1 MGAHINAARNSI
13 TKLMTE
19 LRTRIKAEVKVATIT
34 YTDKAV
40 GEPSRFKTLP
50 FSSNPETITNNIPT
64 TCRYAYEKL
73 EGTLST
79 RNFIYI
85 LVILYI
91 TISHALFF
99 FVIVEG
105 VTPRKM

>member
-79 RNFIYI
+79 RNYHYYYYI
-85 LVILYI
+85 
-91 TISHALFF
+91 
-99 FVIVEG
+99 
-105 VTPRKM
+105 

>member
-40 GEPSRFKTLP
+40 GEPSRFKILP
-50 FSSNPETITNNIPT
+50 FNSNPTTITNNIPT

-73 EGTLST
+73 EGTLSI
-79 RNFIYI
+79 RIWVIYI
-85 LVILYI
+85 ILILYI
-91 TISHALFF
+91 MISHAQF